1 MMKRNAGFTLI
12 EIMLVLVL
20 LATSAVAVVSTLPN
34 NKRDEVKEQAVRFHH
49 LAQLLGEDAMLNGVD
64 YGIRI
69 EPHQYYFLILTQDG
83 WKPLEEAKF
92 FTNVK
97 LDAGITATVTLGD
110 TWKDKDRL
118 FKSDSIFKNDD
129 IFKKSDQEQQQL
141 PPQIVVMASGDYTPF
156 TVSFEI
162 NNQHQ
167 YWQIVADEVGNLV
180 LLAPG
185 QTIEQH
191 LSAQA
196 LLAQEQWQ

>member
-1 MMKRNAGFTLI
+1 MKRNAGFTLI

-69 EPHQYYFLILTQDG
+69 DPHQYQFLTLTQDG
-83 WKPLEEAKF
+83 WQPLEGAKF
-92 FTNVK
+92 FTSVK
-97 LDAGITATVTLGD
+97 LEAGITATVTIGGA
-110 TWKDKDRL
+110 WKDKDRL
-118 FKSDSIFKNDD
+118 FKSDSLFKDDD
-129 IFKKSDQEQQQL
+129 IFKKSDQEKEQL
-141 PPQIVVMASGDYTPF
+141 PPQIVVMASGEYTPF

-162 NNQHQ
+162 ENQHQ
-167 YWQIVADEVGNLV
+167 FWQVVADEIGNVV

-185 QTIEQH
+185 QTLEQQLSEEG
-191 LSAQA
+191 LSAQ
-196 LLAQEQWQ
+196 EHS

>member
-34 NKRDEVKEQAVRFHH
+34 NKRDEVKEQAQRFHH

-69 EPHQYYFLILTQDG
+69 EPHQYHFLKLTQDG
-83 WKPLEEAKF
+83 WQPLEDVKF
-92 FTNVK
+92 FTDVK
-97 LDAGITATVTLGD
+97 LEAGITTTVAIGGA
-110 TWKDKDRL
+110 WKDKDRL
-118 FKSDSIFKNDD
+118 FKSDSMFKNDD
-129 IFKKSDQEQQQL
+129 IFKKPDQEQKQL
-141 PPQIVVMASGDYTPF
+141 PPQIVVMASGEYTPF
-156 TVSFEI
+156 TVSFEVDK
-162 NNQHQ
+162 QHQ
-167 YWQIVADEVGNLV
+167 FWQVVADEVGNLV

-185 QTIEQH
+185 ETLEQY

-196 LLAQEQWQ
+196 LSAQERS

>member
-34 NKRDEVKEQAVRFHH
+34 NKRDEVKEQAQRFHH

-69 EPHQYYFLILTQDG
+69 EPHQYHFLKLTQDG
-83 WKPLEEAKF
+83 WQPLEDVKF
-92 FTNVK
+92 FTDVK
-97 LDAGITATVTLGD
+97 LEAGITTTVAIGGA
-110 TWKDKDRL
+110 WKDKDRL
-118 FKSDSIFKNDD
+118 FKSDSMFKNDD
-129 IFKKSDQEQQQL
+129 IFKKSDQEQKQL
-141 PPQIVVMASGDYTPF
+141 PPQIVVMASGEYTPF
-156 TVSFEI
+156 TVSFEVDK
-162 NNQHQ
+162 QHQ
-167 YWQIVADEVGNLV
+167 FWQVVADEVGNLV

-185 QTIEQH
+185 QTLEQY

-196 LLAQEQWQ
+196 LSAQERS

>member
-1 MMKRNAGFTLI
+1 MMMKRNAGFTLI

-34 NKRDEVKEQAVRFHH
+34 NKRDEVKEQAQKFHH

-69 EPHQYYFLILTQDG
+69 DPHQYHFLKLTQEGWQPLDG
-83 WKPLEEAKF
+83 VKF

-97 LDAGITATVTLGD
+97 LDTGITATVAIGGA
-110 TWKDKDRL
+110 WKDKDRL

-129 IFKKSDQEQQQL
+129 IFKKSDQEKKVL
-141 PPQIVVMASGDYTPF
+141 PPQIVVMASGEYTPF

-162 NNQHQ
+162 DNHNQF
-167 YWQIVADEVGNLV
+167 WQVVADEVGNVV

-185 QTIEQH
+185 QTLAEV
-191 LSAQA
+191 LSSTQAQS
-196 LLAQEQWQ
+196 Q

>member
-167 YWQIVADEVGNLV
+167 DWQVVADEVGNLV

-196 LLAQEQWQ
+196 LLAQEQ

>member
-1 MMKRNAGFTLI
+1 MKRNAGFTLI

-34 NKRDEVKEQAVRFHH
+34 NKRDEVKEQAQKFHH

-69 EPHQYYFLILTQDG
+69 GPHQYHFLKLTQEGWQPLDG
-83 WKPLEEAKF
+83 VKF

-97 LDAGITATVTLGD
+97 LDTGITATVAIGGA
-110 TWKDKDRL
+110 WKDKDRL
-118 FKSDSIFKNDD
+118 FKSDSIFKNND
-129 IFKKSDQEQQQL
+129 IFKKSDQEKKVL
-141 PPQIVVMASGDYTPF
+141 PPQIVVMASGEYTPF

-162 NNQHQ
+162 DNHNQF
-167 YWQIVADEVGNLV
+167 WQVVADEVGNVV

-185 QTIEQH
+185 QT
-191 LSAQA
+191 
-196 LLAQEQWQ
+196 LAQVLSSTQAQSQ

>member
-1 MMKRNAGFTLI
+1 MMMKRNAGFTLI

-34 NKRDEVKEQAVRFHH
+34 NKRDEVKEQAQKFHH

-69 EPHQYYFLILTQDG
+69 DPHQYHFLKLTQEGWQPLDG
-83 WKPLEEAKF
+83 VKF

-97 LDAGITATVTLGD
+97 LDTGITATVAIGGA
-110 TWKDKDRL
+110 WKDKDRL
-118 FKSDSIFKNDD
+118 FKSDSIFKNND
-129 IFKKSDQEQQQL
+129 IFKKSDQEKKVL
-141 PPQIVVMASGDYTPF
+141 PPQIVVMASGEYTPF

-162 NNQHQ
+162 DNHNQF
-167 YWQIVADEVGNLV
+167 WQVVADEVGNVV

-185 QTIEQH
+185 QT
-191 LSAQA
+191 
-196 LLAQEQWQ
+196 LAQVLSSTQAQSQ

>member
-1 MMKRNAGFTLI
+1 MMMKRNAGFTLI

-34 NKRDEVKEQAVRFHH
+34 NKRDEVKEQAQKFHH

-69 EPHQYYFLILTQDG
+69 DPHQYHFLKLTQEGWQPLDG
-83 WKPLEEAKF
+83 VKF

-97 LDAGITATVTLGD
+97 LDTGITATVAIGGA
-110 TWKDKDRL
+110 WKDKDRL
-118 FKSDSIFKNDD
+118 FKSDSIFKNND
-129 IFKKSDQEQQQL
+129 IFKKSDQEKKVL
-141 PPQIVVMASGDYTPF
+141 PPQIVVMASGEYTPF

-162 NNQHQ
+162 DNHNQF
-167 YWQIVADEVGNLV
+167 WQVVADEVGNVV

-185 QTIEQH
+185 QT
-191 LSAQA
+191 
-196 LLAQEQWQ
+196 LAQVLSSTQARSQ

>member
-20 LATSAVAVVSTLPN
+20 LATSAIAVVSTLPN
-34 NKRDEVKEQAVRFHH
+34 NKHDEVKEQAVRFHH

-69 EPHQYYFLILTQDG
+69 EPHHYSFLMLTQDG
-83 WKPLEEAKF
+83 WQPLEGVKF

-97 LDAGITATVTLGD
+97 LEAGITATVELGGA
-110 TWKDKDRL
+110 WKDKDRL
-118 FKSDSIFKNDD
+118 FKSDSLFKNDD
-129 IFKKSDQEQQQL
+129 IFKKSDQEKEQL

-156 TVSFEI
+156 TVNFEVD
-162 NNQHQ
+162 NQHQ
-167 YWQIVADEVGNLV
+167 FWQVVADEVGNLV

-185 QTIEQH
+185 QTLEQQLSEQA
-191 LSAQA
+191 LSAQ
-196 LLAQEQWQ
+196 EQSQ

>member
-34 NKRDEVKEQAVRFHH
+34 NKRDEIKEQAVRFHH

-69 EPHQYYFLILTQDG
+69 EPHQYYFLTLTQDG
-83 WKPLEEAKF
+83 WQPLEGAKF

-97 LDAGITATVTLGD
+97 LDAGITATVAIGGA
-110 TWKDKDRL
+110 WKDKDRL
-118 FKSDSIFKNDD
+118 FKSDSIFKSDD
-129 IFKKSDQEQQQL
+129 IFKKSDQESKQL
-141 PPQIVVMASGDYTPF
+141 PPQIVVMASGEYTPF

-162 NNQHQ
+162 DNQHQ
-167 YWQIVADEVGNLV
+167 FWQVVADEVGNLV

-185 QTIEQH
+185 QT
-191 LSAQA
+191 
-196 LLAQEQWQ
+196 LAQQLTAQGLATQDQSQ